1 MLDFNF
7 RRPISGIRA
16 SMSWP
21 SPVSSVSRILVTF
34 VPTFRVVPPPP
45 ASLTD
50 FTSVTVSPS
59 ARILP
64 KASRIAAS
72 EAESSPSLSW
82 LVAAGAHSWAHIGH
96 ANKAPISYVNSLA
109 HSGQGGRRSSTV
121 DMMLTMARQIFCPG
135 AMRCKAAPDLI
146 TSSRMALERA
156 ASLGSGLGLV
166 PRTQDCYPKKRHPK
180 SQQVE

>member
-1 MLDFNF
+1 MLDFNL

-16 SMSWP
+16 SMSCP
-21 SPVSSVSRILVTF
+21 SPVSSVSRIFVTF
-34 VPTFRVVPPPP
+34 VPTFKVVPPPP

-64 KASRIAAS
+64 KASRISAAEAAS
-72 EAESSPSLSW
+72 SSSFSW
-82 LVAAGAHSWAHIGH
+82 FMAAGAHSWAHIGH

-121 DMMLTMARQIFCPG
+121 DMVLTMARQILRAG
-135 AMRCKAAPDLI
+135 AI
-146 TSSRMALERA
+146 TSNPVSRA
-156 ASLGSGLGLV
+156 AAALTDA
-166 PRTQDCYPKKRHPK
+166 PRASHQ
-180 SQQVE
+180 